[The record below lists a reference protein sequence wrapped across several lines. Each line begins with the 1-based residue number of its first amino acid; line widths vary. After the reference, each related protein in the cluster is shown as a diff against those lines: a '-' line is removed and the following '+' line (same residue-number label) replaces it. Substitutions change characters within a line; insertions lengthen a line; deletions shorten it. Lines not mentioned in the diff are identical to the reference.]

1 MLKMDRCAMTFQT
14 VKRSFVIAGQKK
26 SISLEE
32 LIWRSLKEI
41 STCRDVTLVALLT
54 DIASTK
60 YQGNLSSAI
69 RLFVL
74 NFYCEQLEL
83 QHRQK
88 RYTGSPSQSYPSIAL
103 NFNAN
108 GPHGLDASLG
118 GAQRAPYPS
127 GEYRLV
133 SLAGNVRFCAH

>member
-1 MLKMDRCAMTFQT
+1 MSTRLIHHGISRT
-14 VKRSFVIAGQKK
+14 VKRAFVIAGRKK

-32 LIWRSLKEI
+32 VVWRSLEEI

-74 NFYCEQLEL
+74 NFYREQLEL
-83 QHRQK
+83 QHRQNVIQAVL
-88 RYTGSPSQSYPSIAL
+88 RSPIQAL
-103 NFNAN
+103 
-108 GPHGLDASLG
+108 H
-118 GAQRAPYPS
+118 
-127 GEYRLV
+127 
-133 SLAGNVRFCAH
+133 